1 MLPSLAASLIIHCTC
16 NMGAANAPDAFKLHV
31 LVMEGHHV
39 HVQAL
44 DCCVEIPQ
52 GGVVRSLNVH
62 VSGAIAVY
70 EYSRRH
76 ALQIKSEA
84 AG

>member
-1 MLPSLAASLIIHCTC
+1 MQEHCFAHGVITAGILSHAETVAEHVNRML
-16 NMGAANAPDAFKLHV
+16 G
-31 LVMEGHHV
+31 
-39 HVQAL
+39 VQAL

-70 EYSRRH
+70 EYTRRH
-76 ALQIKSEA
+76 GFQSEA
-84 AG
+84 AAA

>member
-1 MLPSLAASLIIHCTC
+1 MQSTC
-16 NMGAANAPDAFKLHV
+16 M
-31 LVMEGHHV
+31 VMVTEQH

-70 EYSRRH
+70 EYTRRH
-76 ALQIKSEA
+76 ALQTTTEA
-84 AG
+84 AEMCESV

>member
-1 MLPSLAASLIIHCTC
+1 MRVVSIFWLPADSLCQRLQLIHQHMCSPLGRAVHC
-16 NMGAANAPDAFKLHV
+16 L
-31 LVMEGHHV
+31 
-39 HVQAL
+39 QAL

-70 EYSRRH
+70 EYVRRH
-76 ALQIKSEA
+76 GFS
-84 AG
+84 